1 MLLFLPSWHR
11 HLGKAVSQNAHFHL
25 SDQLTLAVVHAS
37 DIPYV
42 FGSAI
47 TPFINQPVDLALSR
61 TVQQAWIS
69 FASHLDPN
77 ALGKLSPG
85 VSWPTYQ
92 HSSEQVLV
100 FQTPDGAEGKV
111 GQGVHTEKD
120 MDDRPMCDFII
131 SEDAQFIH

>member
-1 MLLFLPSWHR
+1 M
-11 HLGKAVSQNAHFHL
+11 
-25 SDQLTLAVVHAS
+25 VHAS

-42 FGSAI
+42 FGPAI
-47 TPFINQPVDLALSR
+47 TPFITQPVDLALSR

-85 VSWPTYQ
+85 VSWPRYGQ
-92 HSSEQVLV
+92 ESDQVLV
-100 FQTPDGAEGKV
+100 FQTTDGSEGKV
-111 GQGVHTEKD
+111 GEGLHTEKD
-120 MDDRPMCDFII
+120 RDDRPICDFII

>member
-1 MLLFLPSWHR
+1 MLLFLPSWQL
-11 HLGKAVSQNAHFHL
+11 HLGKVVSQDTHFHS

-42 FGSAI
+42 FGPAI
-47 TPFINQPVDLALSR
+47 TPFITQPVDLALSR
-61 TVQQAWIS
+61 TMQQAWIS

-85 VSWPTYQ
+85 VSWPRYQ

-100 FQTPDGAEGKV
+100 FQTPDRAEGKV
-111 GQGVHTEKD
+111 GQGLHTEKD
-120 MDDRPMCDFII
+120 RDDRPICDFII